1 MAGMTTSELLRTP
14 FYDWHVEQGARM
26 VDFAGWSMPVQY
38 NSIVA
43 EHLATR
49 ERASIFDVSHMGRL
63 RFDGPDSGRFLDRL
77 LTRRV
82 LDLRPGRI
90 RYALVANTEGGI
102 LDDVL
107 VYHQQTPSGT
117 GYHMLVV
124 NAGNR
129 TKIVQWIQAQ
139 LQPEDEVMMSDR
151 TEETAMLAIQG
162 PRAIELVDPLLDADV
177 QSMAY
182 YRSRTTKQMGKVC
195 IVSRTGYTGEDGV
208 ELIMRREDAPLILD
222 NLFRAGREFNLVP
235 AGLGA
240 RDTLRMEAAMPL
252 YGHELD
258 ETINPF
264 EAGLSFAV
272 NFNDGS
278 DRPRSFVG
286 SEALQPL
293 ADQSTR
299 ITRVGLLLEGKR
311 AAREKYPVFRDETRV
326 GEVSSGTFSPT
337 LQRPIAM
344 AYIEAADP
352 DLLEPGSPLEV
363 DIRGRRHPA
372 EITRLPF
379 YSRP

>member
-1 MAGMTTSELLRTP
+1 MTTSDLLRTP
-14 FYDWHVEQGARM
+14 LYDWHVEQGARM

-38 NSIVA
+38 ESIVA

-49 ERASIFDVSHMGRL
+49 ERASVFDVSHMGRL
-63 RFDGPDSGRFLDRL
+63 RFDGPDSGRFLDRI

-82 LDLRPGRI
+82 LDLQPGRI
-90 RYALVANTEGGI
+90 RYALVTNIEGGI

-107 VYHQQTPSGT
+107 VYHQQTPSET
-117 GYHMLVV
+117 DYHMLVV

-129 TKIVQWIQAQ
+129 TKIVKWIQSQ
-139 LQPEDEVMMSDR
+139 LRPEDEVMMSDR
-151 TEETAMLAIQG
+151 TEETAMLAVQG
-162 PRAIELVDPLLDADV
+162 PRAIDLVDPLIDADV
-177 QSMAY
+177 QSMPY

-208 ELIMRREDAPLILD
+208 ELIVRREDAPLIME
-222 NLFRAGREFNLVP
+222 NLFRAGRKFDLVP
-235 AGLGA
+235 AGLGS

-252 YGHELD
+252 YGHELN

-264 EAGLSFAV
+264 QAGLKFAV
-272 NFNDGS
+272 NFEDGS
-278 DRPRSFVG
+278 GQPRSFVG
-286 SEALQPL
+286 SETLQPL
-293 ADQSTR
+293 AQQPPR
-299 ITRVGLLLEGKR
+299 VTRVGLLLEGKR
-311 AAREKYPVFRDETRV
+311 AAREEYAVFRGETQV
-326 GEVSSGTFSPT
+326 GAVSSGSFSPT

-344 AYIEAADP
+344 AYIDAADP
-352 DLLEPGSPLEV
+352 ELLEPGNRLEV

>member
-1 MAGMTTSELLRTP
+1 MTTGDLLQTP
-14 FYDWHVEQGARM
+14 LYDWHVEQGARM

-38 NSIVA
+38 ESIVA
-43 EHLATR
+43 EHTATR
-49 ERASIFDVSHMGRL
+49 ERGSVFDVSHMGRL
-63 RFDGPDSGRFLDRL
+63 RFDGPGRGHFLDRL

-82 LDLRPGRI
+82 LDLQPGRI
-90 RYALVANTEGGI
+90 RYALVTNTEGGI

-117 GYHMLVV
+117 DYHMLVV
-124 NAGNR
+124 NAGTR
-129 TKIVQWIQAQ
+129 TKIVNWIQDQ
-139 LQPEDEVMMSDR
+139 LQPEDEVIMSDR

-162 PRAIELVDPLLDADV
+162 PRAIDVVNPLLDADV
-177 QSMAY
+177 PAMGY

-208 ELIMRREDAPLILD
+208 ELIVRREDAPLILE
-222 NLFRAGREFNLVP
+222 NIFRAGREFNLVP

-272 NFNDGS
+272 NFEDGS
-278 DRPRSFVG
+278 GQARSFVG
-286 SEALQPL
+286 SEALQPMV
-293 ADQSTR
+293 QQPPR

-311 AAREKYPVFRDETRV
+311 AAREKYTVFQGETRV
-326 GEVSSGTFSPT
+326 GEVSSGSFSPT

-344 AYIEAADP
+344 AYIESADP
-352 DLLEPGSPLEV
+352 ELLEPGNRLEI

-372 EITRLPF
+372 EVTRLPF

>member
-1 MAGMTTSELLRTP
+1 MSTGNLLKTP
-14 FYDWHVEQGARM
+14 LHDWHVERGARM

-38 NSIVA
+38 DSIVT
-43 EHLATR
+43 EHVATR
-49 ERASIFDVSHMGRL
+49 ERASVFDVSHMGRL
-63 RFDGPDSGRFLDRL
+63 RFDGPGSGSFLDRL

-82 LDLRPGRI
+82 LGLKPGCI
-90 RYALVANTEGGI
+90 RYALVANNEGGI

-117 GYHMLVV
+117 DYHMLVV

-129 TKIVQWIQAQ
+129 ARIVQWIQSQ
-139 LQPEDEVMMSDR
+139 LQPDDEVLMSDR

-162 PRAIELVDPLLDADV
+162 PRAIELVNPLLNADV
-177 QSMAY
+177 PAMGY
-182 YRSRTTKQMGKVC
+182 YRSKTTKQMGKVC

-208 ELIMRREDAPLILD
+208 ELIMRREDAPLILE
-222 NLFRAGREFNLVP
+222 NLFRAGRECNLVP

-264 EAGLSFAV
+264 EAGLRFAV
-272 NFNDGS
+272 NFTDSSGQ
-278 DRPRSFVG
+278 PRRFVG
-286 SEALQPL
+286 REALQPL
-293 ADQSTR
+293 ADQPSR
-299 ITRVGLLLEGKR
+299 VSRVGLLLEGKR
-311 AAREKYPVFRDETRV
+311 AAREKYPVFDGETQV
-326 GEVSSGTFSPT
+326 GEVSSGSFSPT

-344 AYIEAADP
+344 AYIDAADAK
-352 DLLEPGSPLEV
+352 LLEAGRSLEV

-372 EITRLPF
+372 EITSLPF

>member
-1 MAGMTTSELLRTP
+1 MTTSDLLRTP
-14 FYDWHVEQGARM
+14 LYDWHVEQGARM

-38 NSIVA
+38 ESIVA

-49 ERASIFDVSHMGRL
+49 ERASVFDVSHMGRL
-63 RFDGPDSGRFLDRL
+63 RFDGPASGRFLDRI

-82 LDLRPGRI
+82 LDLQPGRI
-90 RYALVANTEGGI
+90 RYALVTNTEGGI

-117 GYHMLVV
+117 DYHMLVV

-129 TKIVQWIQAQ
+129 TKIVKWIQAQ
-139 LQPEDEVMMSDR
+139 LQPDDEVMMSDV

-162 PRAIELVDPLLDADV
+162 PRAIDLVDPLVDADV
-177 QSMAY
+177 PSMAY

-208 ELIMRREDAPLILD
+208 ELIVRREDAQLIME
-222 NLFRAGREFNLVP
+222 NLFRAGRKFDLVP
-235 AGLGA
+235 AGLGS

-252 YGHELD
+252 YGHELA

-264 EAGLSFAV
+264 EAGLKFAV
-272 NFNDGS
+272 NFEDGS
-278 DRPRSFVG
+278 GQPRSFIG
-286 SEALQPL
+286 SETLQPI
-293 ADQSTR
+293 AQQPPR
-299 ITRVGLLLEGKR
+299 VTRVGLLLEGKR
-311 AAREKYPVFRDETRV
+311 AAREEYAVFRGETQV
-326 GEVSSGTFSPT
+326 GTVSSGSFSPT

-344 AYIEAADP
+344 AYIDAADP
-352 DLLEPGSPLEV
+352 ELLEPGNRLEV

>member
-1 MAGMTTSELLRTP
+1 MTTGDLLQTP
-14 FYDWHVEQGARM
+14 LYDWHVEQGARM

-38 NSIVA
+38 ESIVA
-43 EHLATR
+43 EHMATR
-49 ERASIFDVSHMGRL
+49 ERASVFDVSHMGRL
-63 RFDGPDSGRFLDRL
+63 RFDGPGSGRFLDRL

-82 LDLRPGRI
+82 LDLQPGRI
-90 RYALVANTEGGI
+90 RYALVTNTDGGI

-117 GYHMLVV
+117 DYHMLVV

-129 TKIVQWIQAQ
+129 KKIVSWIQEQ
-139 LQPEDEVMMSDR
+139 LQPEDEVIMSDR

-162 PRAIELVDPLLDADV
+162 PRAIDVVNPLLDADIPA
-177 QSMAY
+177 MAY

-208 ELIMRREDAPLILD
+208 ELIVRREDAPLILE
-222 NLFRAGREFNLVP
+222 NIFRAGREFDLVP

-272 NFNDGS
+272 NFEDGS
-278 DRPRSFVG
+278 GQARSFVG
-286 SEALQPL
+286 SETLQPL
-293 ADQSTR
+293 AQQPSR

-311 AAREKYPVFRDETRV
+311 AAREKYPVFQGETRV
-326 GEVSSGTFSPT
+326 GEVSSGSFSPT

-344 AYIEAADP
+344 AYIGSADP
-352 DLLEPGSPLEV
+352 ELLEPGNRLEV

-372 EITRLPF
+372 EVTRLPF

>member
-1 MAGMTTSELLRTP
+1 MTTSDLLRTP
-14 FYDWHVEQGARM
+14 LYDWHVEQGARM

-38 NSIVA
+38 ESIVA

-49 ERASIFDVSHMGRL
+49 ERASVFDVSHMGRL
-63 RFDGPDSGRFLDRL
+63 RFDGPGSGRFLDRI

-82 LDLRPGRI
+82 LDLQPGRI
-90 RYALVANTEGGI
+90 RYALVTNTEGGI

-117 GYHMLVV
+117 DYHMLVV

-129 TKIVQWIQAQ
+129 TKIVKWIQTQ
-139 LQPEDEVMMSDR
+139 LQPEDEVLMSDR
-151 TEETAMLAIQG
+151 TEETAMLAVQG
-162 PRAIELVDPLLDADV
+162 PRAIDLVDPLIDADV

-208 ELIMRREDAPLILD
+208 ELIVRREDAQLIME
-222 NLFRAGREFNLVP
+222 NLFRAGRKFDLVP
-235 AGLGA
+235 AGLGS

-252 YGHELD
+252 YGHELA

-264 EAGLSFAV
+264 EAGLKFAV
-272 NFNDGS
+272 NFEDGS
-278 DRPRSFVG
+278 GQPRSFIG
-286 SEALQPL
+286 SETLQPI
-293 ADQSTR
+293 AQQPPR
-299 ITRVGLLLEGKR
+299 VTRVGLLLEGKR
-311 AAREKYPVFRDETRV
+311 AAREEYVVFRGETQV
-326 GEVSSGTFSPT
+326 GTVSSGSFSPT

-344 AYIEAADP
+344 AYIDAADP
-352 DLLEPGSPLEV
+352 ELLEPGNRLEV